1 MSRPSAVLFILGL
14 AISACDPGPVVEWTD
29 EHPVAVDAAGAGAVL
44 TISRNGVPSFAP
56 ATTERVVTEGPVC
69 PGTVRVASDGLG
81 GAFAAWWAPRDNGS
95 AALLVAHRQ
104 AGTDS
109 VWAPPVTADARDR
122 SAAGCSRPPPAI
134 AADGSRGYVHLAYYL
149 DAPEGAGVWG
159 GHSMERG
166 TYFHGPMAVIFG
178 DRPGRTAIATSGD
191 VVVIAYEDPNS
202 VRTHVALAISQTAGH
217 LFEHRLGPVSP
228 PSSVATDPQVAV
240 SDRWIAVAWRPEDWG
255 KSEGAPAARIARIGM
270 LGDIVRSAIQGGK
283 LEADRR
289 THDR

>member
-1 MSRPSAVLFILGL
+1 
-14 AISACDPGPVVEWTD
+14 
-29 EHPVAVDAAGAGAVL
+29 
-44 TISRNGVPSFAP
+44 
-56 ATTERVVTEGPVC
+56 VC
-69 PGTVRVASDGLG
+69 PGTVRIASYGLG

-95 AALLVAHRQ
+95 AALVVAHRQ

-122 SAAGCSRPPPAI
+122 SGTGCNRPPPAI

-149 DAPEGAGVWG
+149 DAPDGAGVWG

-166 TYFHGPMAVIFG
+166 TYFHGPMAVVYG

-202 VRTHVALAISQTAGH
+202 ARPYVALAISQTAGH
-217 LFEHRLGPVSP
+217 LFEHRVGAVSS
-228 PSSVATDPQVAV
+228 PSAVTTDPQVAIA
-240 SDRWIAVAWRPEDWG
+240 DRWIAVAWNAEEWG
-255 KSEGAPAARIARIGM
+255 RADQPGAARVIRTGV
-270 LGDIVRSAIQGGK
+270 LGDIVRTGGM
-283 LEADRR
+283 LETDRR